1 MQDYQGNSNKS
12 KKEVD
17 ENPKEDKP
25 KKTVTK
31 VVVGEVIVPKKS
43 LGRKFR
49 EVFGFKAIF
58 GETDTRSVAEY
69 IVVDVMIPATRNLI
83 FDVLSEGLK
92 RKMYGDSATRRYVP
106 GSGSRV
112 TSYTPYNR
120 PVERRYSP
128 LSNSTPSR
136 TIPVSRVRHE
146 RENFILSSRQEAE
159 LVLERMNDIIDQY
172 EVVSV
177 ADLNELVG
185 LPTSHIDNKWG
196 WSYLADVDIRQVR
209 EGYLI
214 DFPLPEPI
222 S

>member
-1 MQDYQGNSNKS
+1 MQDYQSNSNKDKQS
-12 KKEVD
+12 DASE
-17 ENPKEDKP
+17 EKP
-25 KKTVTK
+25 KKIITK
-31 VVVGEVIVPKKS
+31 VTIGEVIVPKKPLS
-43 LGRKFR
+43 KKFR

-69 IVVDVMIPATRNLI
+69 VIVDVMIPAARNLI

-92 RKMYGDSATRRYVP
+92 RKMYGDSASRRYLP

-128 LSNSTPSR
+128 LSNSYPQRSTPPPS
-136 TIPVSRVRHE
+136 SKHD
-146 RENFILSSRQEAE
+146 RENFVLSSRQEAE
-159 LVLERMNDIIDQY
+159 LVLERMNDIIDSY

-196 WSYLADVDIRQVR
+196 WTYLADVDIRQVR

-214 DFPLPEPI
+214 NFPLPEPI

>member
-1 MQDYQGNSNKS
+1 MQDYQGNSNKAKQS
-12 KKEVD
+12 EPT
-17 ENPKEDKP
+17 EEKP
-25 KKTVTK
+25 KKVVTK
-31 VVVGEVIVPKKS
+31 VTVGEVIIPKKS
-43 LGRKFR
+43 VGKKFR

-69 IVVDVMIPATRNLI
+69 VIVDVMIPAARNLV

-92 RKMYGDSATRRYVP
+92 RKMYGDSASRRYIP

-128 LSNSTPSR
+128 LSNSAPSR
-136 TIPVSRVRHE
+136 SIPVVSKHE
-146 RENFILSSRQEAE
+146 HENFVLSSRQEAE
-159 LVLERMNDIIDQY
+159 LVLERMNDIIDSY

-185 LPTSHIDNKWG
+185 LPTSHVDNKWG
-196 WSYLADVDIRQVR
+196 WTFLGDVDIRQVR

-214 DFPLPEPI
+214 NFPLPEPI

>member
-1 MQDYQGNSNKS
+1 MEDYQGNANKN
-12 KKEVD
+12 KKQEQ
-17 ENPKEDKP
+17 EDKP
-25 KKTVTK
+25 KKVVTK
-31 VVVGEVIVPKKS
+31 VTVGEVIIPKKP
-43 LGRKFR
+43 LGKRFR
-49 EVFGFKAIF
+49 ELFGFKAIF

-69 IVVDVMIPATRNLI
+69 VIVDVMIPAARNLV

-92 RKMYGDSATRRYVP
+92 RKMYGDSVSRRYMP

-120 PVERRYSP
+120 PVERSYSP
-128 LSNSTPSR
+128 LSGATVRRPLREAPSK
-136 TIPVSRVRHE
+136 HE
-146 RENFILSSRQEAE
+146 RTDFILSSRQEAE
-159 LVLERMNDIIDQY
+159 LVLERMNDIIDSY

-185 LPTSHIDNKWG
+185 LPTSHVDNKWG
-196 WSYLADVDIRQVR
+196 WTYLADVDIRQVR

>member
-1 MQDYQGNSNKS
+1 MEDYQGNANKNKQS
-12 KKEVD
+12 DVAEEK
-17 ENPKEDKP
+17 KP
-25 KKTVTK
+25 KKVVSKVT
-31 VVVGEVIVPKKS
+31 VGEVIVQKKT
-43 LGRKFR
+43 LGKKFR
-49 EVFGFKAIF
+49 ELFGFKAIF

-69 IVVDVMIPATRNLI
+69 VIVDVMIPAARNLV

-92 RKMYGDSATRRYVP
+92 RKMYGDSVSRRYMP

-120 PVERRYSP
+120 PVDRRYSP
-128 LSNSTPSR
+128 LSGATVRRPINEPR
-136 TIPVSRVRHE
+136 TKHE

-159 LVLERMNDIIDQY
+159 LVLERMNDIIDSY

-196 WSYLADVDIRQVR
+196 WTYVGDVDIRQVR

>member
-1 MQDYQGNSNKS
+1 MEDYQGNSNKNKQS
-12 KKEVD
+12 DASEEKQ
-17 ENPKEDKP
+17 KP
-25 KKTVTK
+25 KKVVTK
-31 VVVGEVIVPKKS
+31 VTVGEVIVPKKS
-43 LGRKFR
+43 ISKKFR
-49 EVFGFKAIF
+49 ELFGFKAIF

-69 IVVDVMIPATRNLI
+69 VIVDVMVPAARNLI

-92 RKMYGDSATRRYVP
+92 RKMYGDSATRRYIP

-120 PVERRYSP
+120 PIERRYSP
-128 LSNSTPSR
+128 LTGAA
-136 TIPVSRVRHE
+136 VRRPINEPRAKHE

-159 LVLERMNDIIDQY
+159 LVLERMNDIIDSY

-196 WSYLADVDIRQVR
+196 WTYVGDVDIRQVR

>member
-1 MQDYQGNSNKS
+1 MQDYQGNSNKN
-12 KKEVD
+12 KQKDAE
-17 ENPKEDKP
+17 EEKP
-25 KKTVTK
+25 KKVVTK

-43 LGRKFR
+43 IGKRFR
-49 EVFGFKAIF
+49 ELFGIKAIF
-58 GETDTRSVAEY
+58 GETDLGSVTEY
-69 IVVDVMIPATRNLI
+69 VIVDVMIPAARNLV

-92 RKMYGDSATRRYVP
+92 RKMYGDSVSRRYMP

-128 LSNSTPSR
+128 LSGPVTQR
-136 TIPVSRVRHE
+136 RAIPERAAKHE

-159 LVLERMNDIIDQY
+159 LVLERMNDIIDSY
-172 EVVSV
+172 EIVSV

-196 WSYLADVDIRQVR
+196 WTYLADVDIRQVR

>member
-1 MQDYQGNSNKS
+1 MQDYQGNSNKDKQS
-12 KKEVD
+12 DASD
-17 ENPKEDKP
+17 EKKP
-25 KKTVTK
+25 KKIIQK
-31 VVVGEVIVPKKS
+31 VVVGEVIIPKKS
-43 LGRKFR
+43 VGRKFR
-49 EVFGFKAIF
+49 ELFGFKAIF

-69 IVVDVMIPATRNLI
+69 VIVDVMIPAARNLV

-92 RKMYGDSATRRYVP
+92 RKMYGDSATRRYMP

-128 LSNSTPSR
+128 LSGAVTRRPLHEPSH
-136 TIPVSRVRHE
+136 SKHE

-159 LVLERMNDIIDQY
+159 LVLERMNDIIDSY

-196 WSYLADVDIRQVR
+196 WTYLADVDIRQVR